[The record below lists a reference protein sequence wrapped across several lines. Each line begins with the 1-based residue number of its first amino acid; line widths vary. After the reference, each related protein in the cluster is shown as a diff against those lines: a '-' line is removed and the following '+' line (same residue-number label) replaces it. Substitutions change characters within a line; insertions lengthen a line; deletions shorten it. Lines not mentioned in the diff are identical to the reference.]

1 MKIIREIA
9 VSKSATSNSIVDKYI
24 CSKCNCIIKEV
35 EIEKRNNKKAI
46 YSKFI
51 YIERSK
57 NCQEED

>member
-51 YIERSK
+51 YIDSCK
-57 NCQEED
+57 NCQEEY